1 MSVRIV
7 EESEQVKTAA
17 DAELFVFE
25 DSGKAVFPII
35 GQTKRI
41 FGGWSVEC
49 YSLDGR
55 PRAMF
60 DSGATIKTD
69 GELSSEC
76 HMPSPVPDPP
86 SLEKVVEEAYEPP
99 AGWTPY
105 FSKPRDAGKE

>member
-1 MSVRIV
+1 VSTRIV

-17 DAELFVFE
+17 DADRFIYE

-41 FGGWSVEC
+41 FGGWEVQC

-60 DSGATIKTD
+60 DPGATIKTD
-69 GELSSEC
+69 SEYRNQHC
-76 HMPSPVPDPP
+76 MPSPVPDPP
-86 SLEKVVEEAYEPP
+86 SLEKAIEEADDAPV
-99 AGWTPY
+99 GWTPY